1 MSKETLIE
9 RAEIDLEK
17 LCLELPNRRVGGP
30 GNRLSSDFFAEVVSG
45 FGFETECP
53 EFDCMDWKSDQVEL
67 TFEDEAFEVQASPYS
82 LGCKVKA
89 LLTAASTLE
98 ELEAIEVE
106 DKILLLY
113 GDLAK
118 EQLMPK
124 NFPFYNPEEHQA
136 IIGLLETKK
145 PLAILTAT
153 TRNPELAGG
162 LYPFPL
168 IEDGD
173 FDIPSVFM
181 KEEEGEKLLKHLGKE
196 AILVSDAQRIPAK
209 GYNVIARKGNA
220 GDRSVVVCAHID
232 AKLGTPGA
240 IDNAAGVVVLLVLAE
255 LLEAYDGKHGVDLI
269 AFNGED
275 YYSAPGQV
283 HYLQSNQGKLEQ
295 IRLAINIDG
304 AGFKEGKTAYSLYEC
319 PAEIRAV
326 VQKAFST
333 QENTIEGELWYQS
346 DHSIFIQNQ
355 VPAVAITSDRL
366 MELSTNITHTEKDIP
381 DIVAPGKLVD
391 IAIALRDVILELD
404 RQL

>member
-9 RAEIDLEK
+9 KAERDLEK

-30 GNRLSSDFFAEVVSG
+30 GNRMATDFFAKVVSS
-45 FGFETECP
+45 FGFATECP
-53 EFDCMDWKSDQVEL
+53 EFDCMDWTHEEVLLSV
-67 TFEDEAFEVQASPYS
+67 EDESFEIQASPYS
-82 LGCKVKA
+82 LGVELSA
-89 LLTAASTLE
+89 PLAAAATLE
-98 ELEAIEVE
+98 ELKAVEVR
-106 DKILLLY
+106 DKVLMLH
-113 GDLAK
+113 GELAK

-124 NFPFYNPEEHQA
+124 NFTFYNPEEHQV
-136 IIGLLETKK
+136 IIRLLETKK
-145 PLAILTAT
+145 PLAIIAAT
-153 TRNPELAGG
+153 SRNPELAGG
-162 LYPFPL
+162 MYPFPL

-173 FDIPSVFM
+173 FDIPSVYM
-181 KEEEGEKLLKHLGKE
+181 TEEEGVKLANFVGKE
-196 AILVSDAQRIPAK
+196 AVLVSDAQRIPAR
-209 GYNVIARKGNA
+209 GCNVIARKGSA
-220 GDRSVVVCAHID
+220 KDLRIVICAHID

-240 IDNAAGVVVLLVLAE
+240 IDNAAGVVVLLLLAE
-255 LLEAYDGKHGVDLI
+255 LLGSYSGKLGIELV

-283 HYLQSNQGKLEQ
+283 HYLQSNQGRLKQ
-295 IRLAINIDG
+295 INLAINIDG
-304 AGFKEGKTAYSLYEC
+304 AGSKEGQTAYSLYEC
-319 PAEIRAV
+319 PPGISDV

-346 DHSIFIQNQ
+346 DHSIFIQNG

>member
-30 GNRLSSDFFAEVVSG
+30 GNRLSSDFFA
-45 FGFETECP
+45 
-53 EFDCMDWKSDQVEL
+53 
-67 TFEDEAFEVQASPYS
+67 PYS

-89 LLTAASTLE
+89 LFTAASTLE

-106 DKILLLY
+106 DKVLLLY

-145 PLAILTAT
+145 PLAIIAAT
-153 TRNPELAGG
+153 SRNPELAGG